1 MSPWSEKPR
10 RRLWLCALAAL
21 IAAPAPR
28 ALLAQDTR
36 PAPQAADSQFTNAPA
51 PPIWAN
57 RGRWILGAQVGYAA
71 ENAIPRNL
79 SHIQLL
85 IVQPQ
90 LAFIVQDFQARRSP
104 VRRFEIVSEGI
115 FGNAVHPG
123 GRLTGYALAFR
134 LEAKS
139 YGRWVPFFDAGA
151 GVQRTTL
158 SARVPELSG
167 TTEFSPQGGFG
178 VQYFFRPQ
186 RALVIEWRYMHMSNA
201 GITPPNHGFNGSM
214 ATIGFRWLRRPVP
227 PAGQLDP
234 ANHHH
239 NPFHYLFGTK

>member
-1 MSPWSEKPR
+1 MSLCSEKPVE
-10 RRLWLCALAAL
+10 RLWLWALAAL

-36 PAPQAADSQFTNAPA
+36 PAPRAADSHFTAAPA
-51 PPIWAN
+51 PPFWAN

-85 IVQPQ
+85 IAQPQ
-90 LAFIVQDFQARRSP
+90 LAFIVRDFQAQHSP
-104 VRRFEIVSEGI
+104 VRRFEVVSEGI

-123 GRLTGYALAFR
+123 GRLTGYALVFR
-134 LEAKS
+134 LDGRS
-139 YGRWVPFFDAGA
+139 YGRWAPFFDAGT
-151 GVQRTTL
+151 GVQRTIL

-186 RALVIEWRYMHMSNA
+186 RAFVIEWRYMHMSNA

-214 ATIGFRWLRRPVP
+214 ATIGFRWLRRPAL
-227 PAGQLDP
+227 PAGQLAP

-239 NPFHYLFGTK
+239 NPFHYLFGAQ